1 MEDKFMLTELSFNNN
16 KSASVSSLHS
26 SPSSNSKFNSSLIK
40 HSDPLSKSPNPL
52 GFLLSINFIIIYIIN
67 NLNY

>member
-1 MEDKFMLTELSFNNN
+1 
-16 KSASVSSLHS
+16 LHS